1 VGLPET
7 HRGIDDESSGLPE
20 NRAVVVMSDELD
32 YLPEDP
38 ADITLQN
45 IQQAIDEDPFE
56 VPYDD
61 AILTQAVDWRR
72 SDDDAEN
79 KRWDRLLNKIRGNGF
94 HMSKERFIEQVDKKE
109 SELRDDDGYVGV
121 SEMEPHEQAAYVWEK
136 IEKSDEYY
144 VLAVGDDRTLWAY
157 NPNRGI
163 WENGTGT
170 NLLGDVTIEILGNS
184 VKNKVMRE
192 LEGIAKHNNAIDR
205 EDLGTPDSHVAI
217 NGELVP
223 LKNRKKRRQL
233 KPEDRAIIGI
243 PTEYD
248 PDADAPEFRELANE
262 VIENDKVEAVQK
274 FLGYL
279 LMAEEH
285 PVAKALVLV
294 GDGANG
300 KSTFLRIVRAAL
312 GQENV
317 SSQSLK
323 ALNDQRFAAAE
334 LQGKLANIRNEIGAK
349 SLTSDG
355 NFMSISAGE
364 TITVER
370 KHQDPFQLEVT
381 TKLIYATNQ
390 LPSVDLDYTEQ
401 KAFFRRWVIAE
412 FPNSYAPE
420 EQDEE
425 LADRIIE
432 NELPGVLNWML
443 EGYDKLLQDD
453 FEFDDESWAET
464 QKKWNTYGDD
474 VAKFIAYHIKRSVGS
489 DKITPAKRVYNRY
502 LEFAKQ
508 QNQGREPEEHQPLV
522 SQRKLSERIANATG
536 FKSTNNT
543 GNKRGWVNLSL
554 VTNPDKLPN
563 FTPDG

>member
-1 VGLPET
+1 M
-7 HRGIDDESSGLPE
+7 SE
-20 NRAVVVMSDELD
+20 NLD
-32 YLPEDP
+32 YLPDDSE
-38 ADITLQN
+38 DITLQH
-45 IQQAIDEDPFE
+45 IQKAIDEDPFE
-56 VPYDD
+56 VPYND
-61 AILTQAVDWRR
+61 AILTQAVNWRR
-72 SDDDAEN
+72 SDEDAEN
-79 KRWDRLLNKIRGNGF
+79 KRWDRLLDKIRGNNF

-109 SELRDDDGYVGV
+109 TELHDDEGYIGL
-121 SEMEPHEQAAYVWEK
+121 SEMEPNEQAAYVWKK
-136 IEKSDEYY
+136 IEESDEYY
-144 VLAVGDDRTLWAY
+144 VLAVGDARNLWAY
-157 NPNRGI
+157 NPDRGI
-163 WENGTGT
+163 WENGTGA
-170 NLLGDVTIEILGNS
+170 NLLGDVTIEFLGNS
-184 VKNKVMRE
+184 AKNKVMTE
-192 LEGIAKHNNAIDR
+192 LKGIAKHRNTLDR
-205 EDLGTPDSHVAI
+205 DDLGTPDRHVAI

-223 LKNRKKRRQL
+223 LKNREDRRQL
-233 KPEDRAIIGI
+233 KPDDRAIIGI
-243 PTEYD
+243 PTGYD
-248 PDADAPEFRELANE
+248 PDAEAPEYREFVNE

-274 FLGYL
+274 FLGYV

-334 LQGKLANIRNEIGAK
+334 LQGKLANIRNEIGTQ

-370 KHQDPFQLEVT
+370 KYQDPFQLEVT
-381 TKLIYATNQ
+381 AKLIYATNQ

-401 KAFFRRWVIAE
+401 KAFFRRWLIAE

-443 EGYDKLLQDD
+443 EGYDKLVEDD
-453 FEFDDESWAET
+453 FEFDDESWAQT
-464 QKKWNTYGDD
+464 QMKWNTYGDD
-474 VAKFIAYHIKRSVGS
+474 VAKFIAYHIERSVGS
-489 DKITPAKRVYNRY
+489 NELTPANRVYNRY
-502 LEFAKQ
+502 REFAKQ
-508 QNQGREPEEHQPLV
+508 QNEGREPEEKQPLV
-522 SQRKLSERIANATG
+522 SQRKLSERIGKVTG

-554 VTNPDKLPN
+554 VTDPDKLPN